1 MFIYYVYAYIRK
13 KDGTPYYIGKGKQNR
28 AYSKHPG
35 ITVPKDKSKI
45 VFLET
50 RLSEVGAFALER
62 RLIQW
67 WGRKINNTGILLNKT
82 DGGEG
87 TSGHK
92 QSIETIQKRVAKTTG
107 KTRTEEFKA
116 ARSGANNYFYGQN
129 HSKDSRKRMSTN
141 HANVSGENNPMY
153 GKEHPNKGKLGLW
166 KWCPEAR
173 QKVSGKNNPMY
184 GKVSPN
190 KGKTPAK
197 FTCPHC
203 QKETSKA
210 NLTRWHGDNC
220 RVINS

>member
-13 KDGTPYYIGKGKQNR
+13 KDGTPYYIGKGKKNR

-35 ITVPKDKSKI
+35 ITVPEDKSKI

-67 WGRKINNTGILLNKT
+67 WGRKNNKTGILLNKT

-87 TSGHK
+87 SSGHK
-92 QSIETIQKRVAKTTG
+92 QSIETIQKRIAKTTG
-107 KTRTEEFKA
+107 KARTEEFKA
-116 ARSGANNYFYGQN
+116 SRSGANNYFYGQN
-129 HSKDSRKRMSTN
+129 HSNDTRKRMSAN
-141 HANVSGENNPMY
+141 HADVSGENNPMY
-153 GKEHPNKGKLGLW
+153 GKEHPNKGKSGLW
-166 KWCPEAR
+166 KWCLEAK

-220 RVINS
+220 RAITS